1 MIPRLTFSHDGIVAS
16 ITMGPRDQPSSLLCS
31 TEIPKYQTTN
41 HDPASSSQSTTANN
55 NNKKK
60 KNVSGPFNLLTTES
74 LSSLMHEFTNAAHN
88 PTTRLVVL
96 ASDVPGMFSLG
107 LDPAFVVTQDMAGRI
122 TLFET
127 LLQLYRT
134 MLSLP
139 IPTVAAVDVC
149 QWQLESCSQ

>member
-96 ASDVPGMFSLG
+96 ASEVPGMFSLG

-149 QWQLESCSQ
+149 QVAT